1 MFYNNSKQMFVVI
14 ILNILNTVDKNK
26 YKQDRIIL
34 HSDCNGFYA
43 SVECLHNPSIR
54 NKPVAVC
61 GNAETRHGI
70 ILAKNEIAK
79 KYNIKTG
86 ETIWQ
91 AKKKCP
97 ELVTVGAHFE
107 LYKRFSKMARR
118 IYSEYTDLIEP
129 FGLDEAWLD
138 ITHSVDGKSGFE
150 IADEI
155 RRRIKYELGITV
167 SIGVSFNKIFA
178 KFGSDYKKP
187 DAITCI
193 TRTNYQNIVWNSS
206 AADLLYVGK
215 ATQKKLSQIGI
226 YTIGDIAN
234 APIELLRSRLGKWGD
249 LIYGFANG
257 YDSSP
262 VAHMNDNSEVKSIG
276 NSTTTPKDMTTFED
290 VKIVLY
296 VLCDSVCRRMREQGF
311 KSRVVGISVRD
322 NELNTFNRQC
332 TLEDYSNITSEI
344 TKAVVELF
352 AKSYN
357 MQRPLRSIGVSATD
371 FVHENIPHQ
380 LNMLKSEDKLINF
393 EKLDKTLD
401 MLKKRFGNYAVR
413 PAVLLGDNILS
424 GFNPKDE
431 HTIHPV
437 GYL

>member
-1 MFYNNSKQMFVVI
+1 MD
-14 ILNILNTVDKNK
+14 ILSTVDKNR
-26 YKQDRIIL
+26 YAEDRVIL
-34 HSDCNGFYA
+34 HSDCNGFFA

-61 GNAETRHGI
+61 GDAENRHGI
-70 ILAKNEIAK
+70 ILAKNELAK
-79 KYNIKTG
+79 KFHIQTG
-86 ETIWQ
+86 EAIWQ
-91 AKKKCP
+91 AKQKCP
-97 ELVTVGAHFE
+97 QLVTVSAHYD

-118 IYSEYTDLIEP
+118 IYSDYTDYIEP

-138 ITHSVDGKSGFE
+138 VTHTINKSGID
-150 IADEI
+150 IAEEI
-155 RRRIKYELGITV
+155 RSRIKSELGITV

-187 DAITCI
+187 DAVTPI
-193 TRTNYQNIVWNSS
+193 TRENYKTVVWNSPAS
-206 AADLLYVGK
+206 DLLYVGR
-215 ATQKKLSQIGI
+215 ATKKKLSRIGI

-234 APIELLRSRLGKWGD
+234 APIELLRSHLGKWGD

-276 NSTTTPKDMTTFED
+276 NSTTTPRDMRTFED
-290 VKIVLY
+290 AKLVLY

-311 KSRVVGISVRD
+311 KAKTVGISLRD
-322 NELNTFNRQC
+322 NELNSFTRQH
-332 TLEDYSNITSEI
+332 TLEDYTNLTKEI
-344 TKAVVELF
+344 TKAAVELF
-352 AKSYN
+352 KRSYK

-371 FVHENIPHQ
+371 FVHDNIPHQ
-380 LNMLKSEDKLINF
+380 INILKSEAQLINN

-401 MLKKRFGNYAVR
+401 VLKKRFGNYVVR
-413 PAVLLGDNILS
+413 PAVLLGDNGLS
-424 GFNPKDE
+424 GFNPKEE
-431 HTIHPV
+431 HTVHPV